1 MVDIITNKFYIK
13 LCYIFIGIS
22 FATVISDFPLF
33 NLLNKV
39 ILFMALVFMVLSLL
53 EKLIFK
59 RRKLYSFEIFLY
71 LFLILTLVL
80 NLTQYKLNGN
90 LKVWLIDL
98 MIMTVIFSIDT
109 YKNKSTLVKELN
121 IISYF
126 YASITFI
133 ISLISLVMIFANK
146 VITVDLGIKDNA
158 PLILTYKGLFKNENS
173 FGIAAILSLLITLYL
188 LYQYKNKYVKF
199 FLYSNILIQAI
210 SMIISGARSA
220 YFPVLALIF
229 IFLLYKFKN
238 IYVRISLIL
247 FPILISI
254 VSFFALPDNIIH
266 KILTGREYLWR
277 TAFRLL
283 KVVPFS
289 GVGYVN
295 KVGRLKDLR
304 ITYLQGLDFGG
315 LHNIFFEI
323 SCVNGIPATILF
335 ILFIVFLFIFSIRKL
350 DKLYFGD
357 KIKYGYIF
365 ALCLGIVLINLM
377 ESSLVYIISF
387 ISIIFWI
394 YSGYL
399 IAILDKE

>member
-1 MVDIITNKFYIK
+1 
-13 LCYIFIGIS
+13 
-22 FATVISDFPLF
+22 
-33 NLLNKV
+33 
-39 ILFMALVFMVLSLL
+39 MALVFMVLSLL

-199 FLYSNILIQAI
+199 FYIQ
-210 SMIISGARSA
+210 
-220 YFPVLALIF
+220 
-229 IFLLYKFKN
+229 
-238 IYVRISLIL
+238 IY
-247 FPILISI
+247 
-254 VSFFALPDNIIH
+254 
-266 KILTGREYLWR
+266 
-277 TAFRLL
+277 
-283 KVVPFS
+283 
-289 GVGYVN
+289 
-295 KVGRLKDLR
+295 
-304 ITYLQGLDFGG
+304 
-315 LHNIFFEI
+315 
-323 SCVNGIPATILF
+323 
-335 ILFIVFLFIFSIRKL
+335 
-350 DKLYFGD
+350 
-357 KIKYGYIF
+357 
-365 ALCLGIVLINLM
+365 
-377 ESSLVYIISF
+377 
-387 ISIIFWI
+387 
-394 YSGYL
+394 
-399 IAILDKE
+399 